1 MYPKISLQATTA
13 IAIFS
18 ALTSALPS
26 PIDTNTKTSACSAAT
41 LDTTCIDTYNSCM
54 TSASGDNDAIQ
65 SCALNLSTC
74 TSTSTTAKRDSENQ
88 EKRVAA
94 VCTNGAVGSVACVGT
109 FATCMQAA
117 VGAGQIT
124 SCALALSA
132 CEVGVNTK

>member
-1 MYPKISLQATTA
+1 MYPKISLLLTTA

-18 ALTSALPS
+18 ALANTLPS
-26 PIDTNTKTSACSAAT
+26 PIDTNTKASTCSAAT

-54 TSASGDNDAIQ
+54 TSASGDNDAIE
-65 SCALNLSTC
+65 SCALTLSTC
-74 TSTSTTAKRDSENQ
+74 TSTTAKRDSENQ
-88 EKRVAA
+88 EKRVAT
-94 VCTNGAVGSVACVGT
+94 VCTNGAVGSVTCVGT

-132 CEVGVNTK
+132 CEVEVNTK